1 MRQQVEEIVRPR
13 SCLTFAAAAAAAAAR
28 LEVEGAW
35 LVARSA
41 RGCLNN
47 KNAR

>member
-1 MRQQVEEIVRPR
+1 MRQQVEKIVRPR

-35 LVARSA
+35 LLEARA
-41 RGCLNN
+41 G
-47 KNAR
+47 A